1 MENAIARYA
10 SLVKFSHT
18 IFAMPFA
25 LLAYV
30 YALTSNSI
38 PFEWLLLVK
47 ILLCMVFARNAA
59 MGFNR
64 WADRDIDA
72 ANPRTAGRE
81 IPSGKIS
88 PRAALVFV
96 IVNSL
101 LFVAV
106 AWWINTLAGALSP
119 LALAVLLGYSCMK
132 RFSSWPHLVLGLA
145 LGIAPVGAYIA
156 VTGTFALFPIILA
169 VTVLTWT
176 GGFDILYALQD
187 ADFDRTHGVHSVPA
201 RFSTMQ
207 STYISIG
214 LHIVSIAGVIVIG
227 TRFGLHW
234 LYWTGTALFTAILVM
249 QHILY
254 RPSRIDR
261 IGATFGLVNGLAS
274 VTYSAFAIADI
285 LIF

>member
-1 MENAIARYA
+1 MNIISRYA

-30 YALTSNSI
+30 WAMKSTEA
-38 PFEWLLLVK
+38 PFEWMLLVK
-47 ILLCMVFARNAA
+47 IILCMVFARNAA

-72 ANPRTAGRE
+72 RNPRTASRE
-81 IPSGKIS
+81 IPAGKIS
-88 PRAALVFV
+88 PRAALAFV
-96 IVNSL
+96 IANSI
-101 LFVAV
+101 LFA
-106 AWWINTLAGALSP
+106 ATALWINTLAFVLSP
-119 LALAVLLGYSCMK
+119 VALAVLLGYSYGK
-132 RFSSWPHLVLGLA
+132 RFTTWPHLILGLA

-156 VTGTFALFPIILA
+156 VTGNITLFPVILA

-187 ADFDRTHGVHSVPA
+187 AGFDRSNGLHSVPA
-201 RFSTMQ
+201 RFSPTQ
-207 STYISIG
+207 STAISIA
-214 LHIVSIAGVIVIG
+214 LHIISAAGVTAIG
-227 TRFGLHW
+227 WTYNLGY
-234 LYWTGTALFTAILVM
+234 LYWMGAILFTAILVM

-274 VTYSAFAIADI
+274 VTYSAFAIASI
-285 LIF
+285 LTGI